1 MDNMDKIDRK
11 LFIKQICA
19 EEMEEYRTKKAI
31 KSAEDVH
38 HVCIT
43 EAFMDKECVIVLT
56 LDSANKIINKHEV
69 SKGTVNRSI
78 VSARDIMKECIM
90 DSAVSFILVHNHPS
104 GSLIPSSEDKTITST
119 LKQAGEILGIPM
131 LDHVIVAKTGYFSF
145 EEEGLF

>member
-11 LFIKQICA
+11 LLIEQICA
-19 EEMEEYRTKKAI
+19 EEMEEYRTRKAI

-43 EAFMDKECVIVLT
+43 EAFMDKERVIVLT
-56 LDSANKIINKHEV
+56 LDSANKIIRKHEV

-104 GSLIPSSEDKTITST
+104 GNLIPSIADKTIAST

-131 LDHVIVAKTGYFSF
+131 LDSVIVAKTGYRSF
-145 EEEGLF
+145 QEEGLL

>member
-1 MDNMDKIDRK
+1 MDKIDRK
-11 LFIKQICA
+11 LLIKQICA
-19 EEMEEYRTKKAI
+19 EELEEYRTKKAL
-31 KSAEDVH
+31 KSAEDVYH
-38 HVCIT
+38 ACIT

-56 LDSANKIINKHEV
+56 LDSANKLISKHEV

-104 GSLIPSSEDKTITST
+104 GNLIPSSEDKAITST

-131 LDHVIVAKTGYFSF
+131 LDHVIVAKTGFFSF
-145 EEEGLF
+145 EEAGLL